1 MIPPVVCVAVI
12 AMAAWD
18 SWRWLAHRYAA
29 APEEALSLVLTV
41 GLLCLLALPRLRT
54 ARRLSAIP
62 LAPVPLSLVTLLL
75 AAHAAAILWAPA
87 ILAAALAATVL
98 LYALYRSAT
107 GLSPPPAFWGL
118 VALAMPVVPSLQF
131 VLGYPMRLISAQLT
145 VALLSVQGVPISRE
159 GTFVVIGGETIQFD
173 APCSGVSM
181 LWALVLVTL
190 MAGLIQ
196 RLDVIRLGA
205 ALVLTIA
212 VAIVCNVLRVSSLL
226 FAETV
231 LGAEQP
237 AWLHEGVGL
246 VAFAVTSVA
255 LLGLLRWPAIAGPR
269 GVVP

>member
-1 MIPPVVCVAVI
+1 MIPPAVCVAVV
-12 AMAAWD
+12 AVATWD
-18 SWRWLAHRYAA
+18 SWRWLAHRLSAT
-29 APEEALSLVLTV
+29 PEEALSLALTV
-41 GLLCLLALPRLRT
+41 GLLCLLALPRLRA
-54 ARRLSAIP
+54 ARRLSD
-62 LAPVPLSLVTLLL
+62 VPLMPVTALL
-75 AAHAAAILWAPA
+75 AAHAAAIHWAPA
-87 ILAAALAATVL
+87 IFAAALAATAL
-98 LYALYRSAT
+98 LYALYRCAT

-181 LWALVLVTL
+181 LWALILVTL
-190 MAGLIQ
+190 MFGLIQ

-205 ALVLTIA
+205 ALVVTIA
-212 VAIVCNVLRVSSLL
+212 AAIVCNVLRVSSLL

-237 AWLHEGVGL
+237 AWLHEGLGL
-246 VAFAVTSVA
+246 VAFALTAVA
-255 LLGLLRWPAIAGPR
+255 LLGLLRWPASTGLS
-269 GVVP
+269 GVAP